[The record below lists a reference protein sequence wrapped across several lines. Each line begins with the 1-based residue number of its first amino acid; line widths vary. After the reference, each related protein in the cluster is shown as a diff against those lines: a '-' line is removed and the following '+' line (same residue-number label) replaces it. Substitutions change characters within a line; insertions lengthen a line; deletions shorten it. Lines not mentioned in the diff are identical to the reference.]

1 MKLSIV
7 IFIFAIFFAP
17 SILASAKSDYD
28 FQYGQYRQYY
38 PEYRL
43 LKADYLNTSSLDN
56 QQKVILSAKQT
67 ILSRDLAKASFS
79 WYILDLIGNT
89 KTDYSPIQPIISSLA
104 ASRQFY
110 LAEAEKSQ
118 TVITQEDLKKFTLTY
133 TKSVAHHDRMI
144 KFGII
149 ANKLATL
156 VRTQLDS
163 NIALGNLVSKLPGS
177 LPATVTARIRELR
190 ESAKVVDVKIDLL
203 AKNLEFLEAEESADA
218 EIFFSSRVE
227 KMAEIQT
234 LQLDWIDRLIDL
246 EKNYAQPN
254 R

>member
-1 MKLSIV
+1 MWLV
-7 IFIFAIFFAP
+7 FVP
-17 SILASAKSDYD
+17 GVYASAKSDYD

-56 QQKVILSAKQT
+56 QQKVVLSAKQT
-67 ILSRDLAKASFS
+67 ILARDLAKASFG
-79 WYILDLIGNT
+79 WYILDLISTT
-89 KTDYSPIQPIISSLA
+89 KTNYPPIQPIISSLA

-110 LAEAEKSQ
+110 LAEAQKSQ
-118 TVITQEDLKKFTLTY
+118 SVITQDDLKKFTLSY
-133 TKSVAHHDRMI
+133 LKSVPHHDRMI

-156 VRTQLDS
+156 VRTQLDLGS
-163 NIALGNLVSKLPGS
+163 ALENLVSKLPGS